1 MSSKPSNAK
10 PSGALETAKPADT
23 PSATK
28 LIEQPKRGR
37 VVRDRNLSQE
47 IAVSFTNVVKEY
59 SLYRSDRAR
68 FLGVF
73 FKRIPRDIV
82 RAADNL
88 SFEIKRGEAVALLGD
103 NGAGKSTALKM
114 ITGVCHPTSGTIEVH
129 GRVSA
134 LLELSAGFDNK
145 LTGREN
151 IAMRSQIWGLSK
163 EEAAEL
169 EPEIVEFS
177 EIGKYID
184 QPMRTYSSGMRARL
198 GFAFASSISP
208 DILIVDEA
216 LSVGDRKFSKKCRE
230 RVSNIIAR
238 DGTTVLLVTH
248 SVEQARQFCKR
259 GIVLE
264 HGKSIYNGD
273 IEEAIAVYE
282 K

>member
-10 PSGALETAKPADT
+10 SLGAPEAAKPVDT

-28 LIEQPKRGR
+28 LIKHPKHGR
-37 VVRDRNLSQE
+37 VVRDRDLSQE
-47 IAVSFTNVVKEY
+47 IAVSFTDVVKEY
-59 SLYRSDRAR
+59 SLYHSDRAR

>member
-1 MSSKPSNAK
+1 MSSKHKQAK
-10 PSGALETAKPADT
+10 
-23 PSATK
+23 
-28 LIEQPKRGR
+28 II
-37 VVRDRNLSQE
+37 RDRDLSQP
-47 IAVSFTNVVKEY
+47 IAVSFQNVVKEY
-59 SLYRSDRAR
+59 SLYSSDRTR
-68 FLGVF
+68 LLGVF
-73 FKRIPRDIV
+73 SKRIPHDIV
-82 RAADNL
+82 KAANNL
-88 SFEIKRGEAVALLGD
+88 SFTIKRGESLALLGD

-163 EEAAEL
+163 QEAAEL
-169 EPEIVEFS
+169 EPEIIEFS
-177 EIGKYID
+177 EIGRYID

-208 DILIVDEA
+208 DILIIDEA
-216 LSVGDRKFSKKCRE
+216 LSVGDRKFSQKCRK
-230 RVSNIIAR
+230 RVNNIISQ

-248 SVEQARQFCKR
+248 STSQAKQFCER
-259 GIVLE
+259 GIVLS
-264 HGKSIYNGD
+264 HGKSIYNGNID
-273 IEEAIAVYE
+273 DAIAVYE

>member
-10 PSGALETAKPADT
+10 SSGALETAKPADT

-37 VVRDRNLSQE
+37 VVRDRDLSQE
-47 IAVSFTNVVKEY
+47 IAISFTNVVKEY

-264 HGKSIYNGD
+264 HGKSIYNGN

>member
-10 PSGALETAKPADT
+10 SSGALETAKPADT

-37 VVRDRNLSQE
+37 VVRDRDLSQE
-47 IAVSFTNVVKEY
+47 IAISFTNVVKEY